1 MTAAAGSLSSPQ
13 GVALVTG
20 ASTGIGL
27 ATAKALAR
35 AGYRVF
41 GTSRRALDSTPDL
54 TMLVC
59 DVPDDA
65 SVRAVVETVIQR
77 ADRIDLVVNNAGVGL
92 IGGAEESSIAQV
104 QRLFEVNVFGVAR
117 VVNAVLPLM
126 RGQGRGRIVTLSS
139 VLGLIP
145 APYNA
150 HYAATK
156 HAIEGYAESLDHEVR
171 ALGIRSVL
179 VEPGVT
185 RTAFEENLSR
195 ADQPLPTYAAERA
208 RSEAMMRRWVEAGDS
223 PEVVADIVVKAATDR
238 VPRLR
243 YAAGRQARQVSTIR
257 RFLPERV
264 VDRLL
269 RKVNEFPA

>member
-1 MTAAAGSLSSPQ
+1 MTAAAASFSSPQ
-13 GVALVTG
+13 DVALVTG

-59 DVPDDA
+59 DVADDA

-77 ADRIDLVVNNAGVGL
+77 AGRIDLVVNNAGVGL

-117 VVNAVLPLM
+117 VVNAVLPVM
-126 RGQGRGRIVTLSS
+126 RGQGHGRIVTLSS

-195 ADQPLPTYAAERA
+195 ADQPLPAYAAERA
-208 RSEAMMRRWVEAGDS
+208 RNEAMMRRWVEAGDP

-238 VPRLR
+238 VPSLR